1 MTHLDGLH
9 RGKQQN
15 NVGDTLSAFAEVSPS
30 YPSHHILLNMST
42 LRLAG
47 MDSGVAFSKT
57 MDEDVLTMYADT
69 AEKGADKVRQTLP
82 CLYVY
87 IYTRDH
93 HRPTTPRLRSRRPDP
108 PVQPEIRKSP
118 RSSSAHPLLQASK
131 RMRAAPAAPVVVV
144 VALSPSWRS
153 LFGEALTPI

>member
-30 YPSHHILLNMST
+30 YPSHHILLNMSIF
-42 LRLAG
+42 RLAG

-57 MDEDVLTMYADT
+57 MDEDVLTMYDDT
-69 AEKGADKVRQTLP
+69 AEEGADKVRQTLP

-87 IYTRDH
+87 IYTRGDI
-93 HRPTTPRLRSRRPDP
+93 TTDRRPLVLGQD
-108 PVQPEIRKSP
+108 VQIPQFNPKKKRVPEAA
-118 RSSSAHPLLQASK
+118 AHTHCCK
-131 RMRAAPAAPVVVV
+131 RAK
-144 VALSPSWRS
+144 
-153 LFGEALTPI
+153 E